1 MVTQYYS
8 IRRIYIQR
16 IIGLCILGYGF
27 YVILHDDI
35 LWGILPVILGVGI
48 SYGADHGKWIS
59 FPSGYSSGG
68 IDDSDGGG
76 EGDQKK

>member
-27 YVILHDDI
+27 YVILHDDS

-48 SYGADHGKWIS
+48 SHGADHGKWIS
-59 FPSGYSSGG
+59 FPSGYG
-68 IDDSDGGG
+68 IGDSNGGG
-76 EGDQKK
+76 GGDQKK